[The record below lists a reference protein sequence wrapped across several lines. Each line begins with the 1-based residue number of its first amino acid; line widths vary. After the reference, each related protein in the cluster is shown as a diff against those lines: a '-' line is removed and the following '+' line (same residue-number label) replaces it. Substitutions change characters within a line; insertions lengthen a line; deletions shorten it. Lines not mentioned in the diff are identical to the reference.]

1 MGEFVSDITGRNDSV
16 QVSLDG
22 RLSCRCYDVCSCADS
37 AGACM
42 DGIIRHEPLPHQEM
56 VMVTLQ
62 VASSFFPLVFYFEEQ
77 SSKQHRQPWVPAAE
91 CFLWGVQKCVSWLMG
106 LCRALPPIFFP
117 LKIRTPGSTLGSISS
132 LLQSNSRNVISESNE
147 DDLNRVDVLHRSE

>member
-16 QVSLDG
+16 QNLI
-22 RLSCRCYDVCSCADS
+22 RWLSCRCYDVCSCVDR

-77 SSKQHRQPWVPAAE
+77 SSKQHQQPWVPAAE
-91 CFLWGVQKCVSWLMG
+91 CFLCGV
-106 LCRALPPIFFP
+106 RAEFVAVQFEEYYFGI
-117 LKIRTPGSTLGSISS
+117 KTRMI
-132 LLQSNSRNVISESNE
+132 
-147 DDLNRVDVLHRSE
+147 

>member
-16 QVSLDG
+16 QNLI
-22 RLSCRCYDVCSCADS
+22 RCCADS

-56 VMVTLQ
+56 VLVTLQ

-91 CFLWGVQKCVSWLMG
+91 CFLWGVQN
-106 LCRALPPIFFP
+106 
-117 LKIRTPGSTLGSISS
+117 

-147 DDLNRVDVLHRSE
+147 DDLNRVDVLHRRE